1 MARQSKAEA
10 TGRRICGRD
19 GPRDGSCESQDSAA
33 ALGGRGAAAGA
44 ARRRPNGEE
53 HHGVGRGAGLRS
65 SAAAE
70 AESCRVGRQGVV
82 HKDGGTAR
90 AWLPPKAELQGR
102 ARLHWINLPLPNR
115 RASQFVQSHFY
126 LDDLPQSTEPLD
138 ENPRPHSELG
148 ARIEDDFVSAD
159 EGYQGRPFPQMRRP
173 SFLGPGP
180 ETDSES
186 GPDEA
191 FRRNGFDAL
200 RPPLAAPSSSVSGRL
215 GEAALR
221 GGEAIIA
228 AGATGVGQ
236 AVERFG
242 FRNAERAAAQVEQRV
257 LPRIIGRP
265 ADAEQLI
272 IRAGQRAEEVQRAA
286 AADVERSLQSKPL
299 QKAASWL
306 RCWRRRALRRRPKQ
320 RPQRQRAAA
329 SWKGPHVRAKPHVVQ
344 ASGPPR
350 PRVRA
355 VRAATC
361 PATCPGPKIRATSGP
376 RAGLAAAGGAGGEFQ
391 DLRTLNGTQQGTP
404 QERFSAQQPRVQQP
418 MVLRMNS
425 SEDDAPMTQQ
435 QEQPRPQVRSRP
447 APQPRMPFGLNQ
459 ISQTS
464 SGSDSYGP
472 VRRPRPQRA
481 EPSFNELRRA
491 REPEAA

>member
-1 MARQSKAEA
+1 MQSIEPRNEQLMLRQFWKKHPTYNLNAMMRRRYEELMDAKAFNEWLANRRLKQEGEEYADAMGRVTEA
-10 TGRRICGRD
+10 VNRRVPQLRWAGAERQQVLRAGD
-19 GPRDGSCESQDSAA
+19 QMVRNTMESGVVPGFVPAQRPRPRAA
-33 ALGGRGAAAGA
+33 ASGDVLGYIEE
-44 ARRRPNGEE
+44 GEP
-53 HHGVGRGAGLRS
+53 V
-65 SAAAE
+65 
-70 AESCRVGRQGVV
+70 
-82 HKDGGTAR
+82 
-90 AWLPPKAELQGR
+90 
-102 ARLHWINLPLPNR
+102 NLPLPNR

-191 FRRNGFDAL
+191 FRRDGFNAP
-200 RPPLAAPSSSVSGRL
+200 RPPPAAPSSSVSGRL

-272 IRAGQRAEEVQRAA
+272 IRAGQRAQDVERAA
-286 AADVERSLQSKPL
+286 AADIERF
-299 QKAASWL
+299 AAE
-306 RCWRRRALRRRPKQ
+306 Q
-320 RPQRQRAAA
+320 AAA
-329 SWKGPHVRAKPHVVQ
+329 EGGELAPLLAEAGTQ
-344 ASGPPR
+344 T
-350 PRVRA
+350 
-355 VRAATC
+355 AAE
-361 PATCPGPKIRATSGP
+361 AAAAEAAGGGILE
-376 RAGLAAAGGAGGEFQ
+376 GLAAAGGAAAETAGTAAAAAFPIAEGLGMAAGVATGGVAALAGGAAYGLYQGGRWLLSGNGGDAASSSGGEFQ
-391 DLRTLNGTQQGTP
+391 DLRTLNNMQQGTP
-404 QERFSAQQPRVQQP
+404 QERFSVQQPRVQQP
-418 MVLRMNS
+418 
-425 SEDDAPMTQQ
+425 A
-435 QEQPRPQVRSRP
+435 
-447 APQPRMPFGLNQ
+447 
-459 ISQTS
+459 
-464 SGSDSYGP
+464 
-472 VRRPRPQRA
+472 
-481 EPSFNELRRA
+481 
-491 REPEAA
+491 

>member
-1 MARQSKAEA
+1 MLGFRQRPSFK
-10 TGRRICGRD
+10 D
-19 GPRDGSCESQDSAA
+19 V
-33 ALGGRGAAAGA
+33 LGYIEE
-44 ARRRPNGEE
+44 GEP
-53 HHGVGRGAGLRS
+53 V
-65 SAAAE
+65 
-70 AESCRVGRQGVV
+70 
-82 HKDGGTAR
+82 
-90 AWLPPKAELQGR
+90 
-102 ARLHWINLPLPNR
+102 NLPLPNR

-126 LDDLPQSTEPLD
+126 LDDLPQSTAPLD

-191 FRRNGFDAL
+191 DGFN
-200 RPPLAAPSSSVSGRL
+200 AAPSSSVSGRL

-272 IRAGQRAEEVQRAA
+272 IRAGQRAQEVERAA
-286 AADVERSLQSKPL
+286 AADIEQF
-299 QKAASWL
+299 AAE
-306 RCWRRRALRRRPKQ
+306 Q
-320 RPQRQRAAA
+320 AAA
-329 SWKGPHVRAKPHVVQ
+329 ETAEITPLLAEMGAAAAETGGFAAVATGAAEALGGAAAAVLAPEVAIPAAVGLAVGAGGALLAGRTEAGTQ
-344 ASGPPR
+344 TGPPR
-350 PRVRA
+350 
-355 VRAATC
+355 
-361 PATCPGPKIRATSGP
+361 GSGV
-376 RAGLAAAGGAGGEFQ
+376 AAAGGALEGARAGASAFPTARNIGRAGGAAVGGLGAAALGLGMGAMGGAYQGARYMLGGNGGDAASSSGGEFQ
-391 DLRTLNGTQQGTP
+391 DLRTLNGMQQGTP
-404 QERFSAQQPRVQQP
+404 QERFSVQQPRVQQP
-418 MVLRMNS
+418 MVSRLNS
-425 SEDDAPMTQQ
+425 SEDDTPMAQQ

-459 ISQTS
+459 IAQPSS
-464 SGSDSYGP
+464 SGSESYGP

-481 EPSFNELRRA
+481 EPSFNELRREALA

>member
-1 MARQSKAEA
+1 MLGFRQRPSFK
-10 TGRRICGRD
+10 D
-19 GPRDGSCESQDSAA
+19 V
-33 ALGGRGAAAGA
+33 LGYIEE
-44 ARRRPNGEE
+44 GEP
-53 HHGVGRGAGLRS
+53 V
-65 SAAAE
+65 
-70 AESCRVGRQGVV
+70 
-82 HKDGGTAR
+82 
-90 AWLPPKAELQGR
+90 
-102 ARLHWINLPLPNR
+102 NLPLPNR

-191 FRRNGFDAL
+191 FRRDGFNAPRL
-200 RPPLAAPSSSVSGRL
+200 PPAAPSSSVSGRL

-272 IRAGQRAEEVQRAA
+272 IRAGQRAQDVERAA
-286 AADVERSLQSKPL
+286 AADIERF
-299 QKAASWL
+299 AAE
-306 RCWRRRALRRRPKQ
+306 Q
-320 RPQRQRAAA
+320 AAA
-329 SWKGPHVRAKPHVVQ
+329 EGGELAPLLAEAGTQ
-344 ASGPPR
+344 T
-350 PRVRA
+350 
-355 VRAATC
+355 AAE
-361 PATCPGPKIRATSGP
+361 AAAAEAAGGGILE
-376 RAGLAAAGGAGGEFQ
+376 GLAAAGGAAAETAGTAAAAAFPIAEGLGMAAGVATGGVAALAGGAAYGLYQGGRWLLSGNGGDAASSSGGEFQ
-391 DLRTLNGTQQGTP
+391 DLRTLNNMQQGTP
-404 QERFSAQQPRVQQP
+404 QERFSVQQPLVQQP
-418 MVLRMNS
+418 MVSRLNS
-425 SEDDAPMTQQ
+425 SEDDAPMAQQ
-435 QEQPRPQVRSRP
+435 QEQPRPQVRARP

-459 ISQTS
+459 IAQTS

-481 EPSFNELRRA
+481 EPSFNELRREALA

>member
-1 MARQSKAEA
+1 M
-10 TGRRICGRD
+10 
-19 GPRDGSCESQDSAA
+19 
-33 ALGGRGAAAGA
+33 
-44 ARRRPNGEE
+44 
-53 HHGVGRGAGLRS
+53 
-65 SAAAE
+65 
-70 AESCRVGRQGVV
+70 
-82 HKDGGTAR
+82 
-90 AWLPPKAELQGR
+90 
-102 ARLHWINLPLPNR
+102 
-115 RASQFVQSHFY
+115 QSHFY

-191 FRRNGFDAL
+191 FRRDGFDAP
-200 RPPLAAPSSSVSGRL
+200 RPPPAAPSSSVSGRL

-286 AADVERSLQSKPL
+286 AADIERFAAEQAAAEGGELAPLLAGGGHSNGGRSSSRRGSGRRHSGGARGSGRRCSRGRGHSCSSSLPDRRRPRHGSGSGHGRRGSPRGRRGL
-299 QKAASWL
+299 WAVS
-306 RCWRRRALRRRPKQ
+306 RRALIAIRQRRGRGLELRRRVPRHQ
-320 RPQRQRAAA
+320 DSEQHAPGHAAGALQRAAA
-329 SWKGPHVRAKPHVVQ
+329 
-344 ASGPPR
+344 AS
-350 PRVRA
+350 
-355 VRAATC
+355 AA
-361 PATCPGPKIRATSGP
+361 AH
-376 RAGLAAAGGAGGEFQ
+376 GLALE
-391 DLRTLNGTQQGTP
+391 QQ
-404 QERFSAQQPRVQQP
+404 
-418 MVLRMNS
+418 
-425 SEDDAPMTQQ
+425 
-435 QEQPRPQVRSRP
+435 
-447 APQPRMPFGLNQ
+447 
-459 ISQTS
+459 
-464 SGSDSYGP
+464 
-472 VRRPRPQRA
+472 
-481 EPSFNELRRA
+481 
-491 REPEAA
+491 

>member
-1 MARQSKAEA
+1 MLGFRQRPSFK
-10 TGRRICGRD
+10 D
-19 GPRDGSCESQDSAA
+19 V
-33 ALGGRGAAAGA
+33 LGYIEE
-44 ARRRPNGEE
+44 GEL
-53 HHGVGRGAGLRS
+53 V
-65 SAAAE
+65 
-70 AESCRVGRQGVV
+70 
-82 HKDGGTAR
+82 
-90 AWLPPKAELQGR
+90 
-102 ARLHWINLPLPNR
+102 NLPLPNR

-173 SFLGPGP
+173 TFLGPGP

-191 FRRNGFDAL
+191 FRRDGFDAP
-200 RPPLAAPSSSVSGRL
+200 RPPPAAPSSSVSGRL

-272 IRAGQRAEEVQRAA
+272 IRAGQRAQEVERAA
-286 AADVERSLQSKPL
+286 AADIEQF
-299 QKAASWL
+299 AAE
-306 RCWRRRALRRRPKQ
+306 Q
-320 RPQRQRAAA
+320 AAA
-329 SWKGPHVRAKPHVVQ
+329 ETAEITPLLAETGAAAAETGGFAAVATGAAEALGGAAAAVLAPEVAIPAAVGLAVGAGGALLAGRSEAGTQ
-344 ASGPPR
+344 TEPPR
-350 PRVRA
+350 
-355 VRAATC
+355 
-361 PATCPGPKIRATSGP
+361 GSGVV
-376 RAGLAAAGGAGGEFQ
+376 AAAGGALEGARAGASAFPTARNIGRAGGAAVGGLGAAALGLGMGAMGGAYQGARYMLGGNGGDAASSSGGEFQ
-391 DLRTLNGTQQGTP
+391 DLRTLNNMQQGTP
-404 QERFSAQQPRVQQP
+404 QVRFSVQQPRVQQP
-418 MVLRMNS
+418 MVSRLNS
-425 SEDDAPMTQQ
+425 SEGDAPMAQQ

-447 APQPRMPFGLNQ
+447 APQPRMPFGLNPVAQ
-459 ISQTS
+459 AS

-472 VRRPRPQRA
+472 VRRPRPQRT
-481 EPSFNELRRA
+481 EPSFNELRREALA

>member
-1 MARQSKAEA
+1 M
-10 TGRRICGRD
+10 
-19 GPRDGSCESQDSAA
+19 
-33 ALGGRGAAAGA
+33 LGYIEE
-44 ARRRPNGEE
+44 GEP
-53 HHGVGRGAGLRS
+53 V
-65 SAAAE
+65 
-70 AESCRVGRQGVV
+70 
-82 HKDGGTAR
+82 
-90 AWLPPKAELQGR
+90 
-102 ARLHWINLPLPNR
+102 NLPLPNR

-138 ENPRPHSELG
+138 ENSRPHSELG

-191 FRRNGFDAL
+191 FRRDGFDAP
-200 RPPLAAPSSSVSGRL
+200 RPPPAAPSSSVSGRL
-215 GEAALR
+215 GEAVLR

-265 ADAEQLI
+265 AEAEQLI
-272 IRAGQRAEEVQRAA
+272 IRAGQRAQDVERAAVADIEQFAAEQAAAEGGELAPLLAEAGTQTAAEAA
-286 AADVERSLQSKPL
+286 AAE
-299 QKAASWL
+299 AAGGGIL
-306 RCWRRRALRRRPKQ
+306 E
-320 RPQRQRAAA
+320 
-329 SWKGPHVRAKPHVVQ
+329 
-344 ASGPPR
+344 
-350 PRVRA
+350 
-355 VRAATC
+355 
-361 PATCPGPKIRATSGP
+361 
-376 RAGLAAAGGAGGEFQ
+376 GLAAAGGAAAQGNGTAAAATFPIAEGLGVAAGVATGGVAALAGGAAYGLYQGSRWLLSGNGGDAASRSGGEFQ
-391 DLRTLNGTQQGTP
+391 DIRTLNNMQQGTP
-404 QERFSAQQPRVQQP
+404 QERFSVQQPRVQQP
-418 MVLRMNS
+418 MVSRLNS
-425 SEDDAPMTQQ
+425 SEDDAPMAQQ

-459 ISQTS
+459 IAQPSS
-464 SGSDSYGP
+464 SGSESYGP

-481 EPSFNELRRA
+481 EPSFNELRREALA

>member
-1 MARQSKAEA
+1 MLGFRQRPSFK
-10 TGRRICGRD
+10 D
-19 GPRDGSCESQDSAA
+19 V
-33 ALGGRGAAAGA
+33 LGYIEE
-44 ARRRPNGEE
+44 GEP
-53 HHGVGRGAGLRS
+53 V
-65 SAAAE
+65 
-70 AESCRVGRQGVV
+70 
-82 HKDGGTAR
+82 
-90 AWLPPKAELQGR
+90 
-102 ARLHWINLPLPNR
+102 NLPLPNR
-115 RASQFVQSHFY
+115 RASAYAQSHFY

-191 FRRNGFDAL
+191 FRRDGFDAP
-200 RPPLAAPSSSVSGRL
+200 RPPPAAPSSSVSGRL

-228 AGATGVGQ
+228 AGTAGVGQ

-272 IRAGQRAEEVQRAA
+272 IRAGQRAQEVERAA
-286 AADVERSLQSKPL
+286 AADIEQF
-299 QKAASWL
+299 AAE
-306 RCWRRRALRRRPKQ
+306 Q
-320 RPQRQRAAA
+320 AAA
-329 SWKGPHVRAKPHVVQ
+329 ETAEITPLLAETGA
-344 ASGPPR
+344 AAAETGGFA
-350 PRVRA
+350 A
-355 VRAATC
+355 VATGAAEALGGAAAAALAPEVAI
-361 PATCPGPKIRATSGP
+361 PAAV
-376 RAGLAAAGGAGGEFQ
+376 GLAVGAGGALLAGQSEAGTQTDPPRGSGVALEGFPTARNIGRAGGAAVGGLGAAALGLGMGAMGGAYQGARYMLGGNGGDAASSSGGEFQ
-391 DLRTLNGTQQGTP
+391 DLRTLNNMQQGTP
-404 QERFSAQQPRVQQP
+404 QERFSVQQPRVQQP
-418 MVLRMNS
+418 MVSRLNS
-425 SEDDAPMTQQ
+425 SEDDTPIAQQ

-447 APQPRMPFGLNQ
+447 VPQPRMPFGLNPVAQ
-459 ISQTS
+459 AS
-464 SGSDSYGP
+464 SGSESYAP
-472 VRRPRPQRA
+472 IRRPRPQRA
-481 EPSFNELRRA
+481 EPSFNELRREALA